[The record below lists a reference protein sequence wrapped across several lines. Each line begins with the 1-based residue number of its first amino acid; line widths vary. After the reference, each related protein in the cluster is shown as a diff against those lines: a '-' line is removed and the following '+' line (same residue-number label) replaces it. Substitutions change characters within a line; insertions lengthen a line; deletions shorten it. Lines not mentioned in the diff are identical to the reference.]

1 MQVMPNLRA
10 FARQGK
16 AEIPPLER
24 TIAALL
30 TMAE

>member
-10 FARQGK
+10 FSRQ
-16 AEIPPLER
+16 ASHDIPQLER
-24 TIAALL
+24 TISALL